1 LNFFFF
7 VVRECDMNWIA
18 EKKIV
23 GVDVA
28 TSPYSP
34 VDEVMVLSIKEYIF
48 WTGRYKEDIFV
59 KALYHT
65 TDDG

>member
-1 LNFFFF
+1 L
-7 VVRECDMNWIA
+7 IA

-48 WTGRYKEDIFV
+48 WTGCCKEEIV
-59 KALYHT
+59 LNALYHT